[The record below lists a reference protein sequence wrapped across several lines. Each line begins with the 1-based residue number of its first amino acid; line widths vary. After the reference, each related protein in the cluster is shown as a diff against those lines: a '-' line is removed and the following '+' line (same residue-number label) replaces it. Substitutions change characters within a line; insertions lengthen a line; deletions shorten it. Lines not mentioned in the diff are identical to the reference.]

1 MGNDN
6 GLKIS
11 IVIERATKIE
21 IKRNFNDYVFFCIFI
36 QLLTNQNCSINKEYQ
51 WSLSSND
58 RTYCKTVSAHLSLS
72 NQLL

>member
-21 IKRNFNDYVFFCIFI
+21 IKRNFNDYVFVAY
-36 QLLTNQNCSINKEYQ
+36 LYNY
-51 WSLSSND
+51 
-58 RTYCKTVSAHLSLS
+58 
-72 NQLL
+72 